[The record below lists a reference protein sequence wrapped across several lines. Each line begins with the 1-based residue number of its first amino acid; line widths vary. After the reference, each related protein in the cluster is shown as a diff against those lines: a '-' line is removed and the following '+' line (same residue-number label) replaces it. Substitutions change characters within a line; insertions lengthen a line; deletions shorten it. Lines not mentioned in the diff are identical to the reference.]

1 MVLSLFVYF
10 LINFEKK
17 EKMKKTLLLLSV
29 LITCSLNA
37 QSIFRDNL
45 SSYVSNQELN
55 GQGTWTNN
63 SSNPGG
69 LGACSGATCANAKVL
84 ATSISYVNYGSSPN
98 SLEIKPNTDGCG
110 TAFTAATGTNVYV
123 ALVLNISN
131 AISAAPTDFFRVM
144 SGSNTNVAF
153 RLTLQSFGGGFY
165 VGVSKGNGP
174 VFYYSAAINYNT
186 NHLVVLRYT
195 KGAGTNDDI
204 VRMYINPSMNQG
216 EPSMPDM
223 AATTGTD
230 AVGNID
236 RLSFRQNAAVGL
248 PTGRAGLISVSNS
261 WSALAFPN
269 LANEEFSKS
278 NFIVSGNEVGNGILK
293 INSNLELDNTSL
305 SIFDIQGR
313 KIESKTVSLARNE
326 NTISIQPIASS
337 GIYIVEIQNND
348 QRFTQ
353 KIVVN

>member
-1 MVLSLFVYF
+1 
-10 LINFEKK
+10 
-17 EKMKKTLLLLSV
+17 MKKFLLFLAFALSGV
-29 LITCSLNA
+29 SNA

-45 SSYVSNQELN
+45 SLYTTNQQLS

-69 LGACSGATCANAKVL
+69 LGNCSGALCENAKVL
-84 ATSISYVNYGSSPN
+84 ANSISYVNYGN
-98 SLEIKPNTDGCG
+98 STKSLQITPNTDGCG
-110 TAFTAATGTNVYV
+110 TAFTAATGTNVYIG
-123 ALVLNISN
+123 LVINISN
-131 AISAAPTDFFRVM
+131 AISASPTDFFRVM
-144 SGSNTNVAF
+144 SGSNSNVAF

-186 NHLVVLRYT
+186 NHLIVLRYT
-195 KGAGTNDDI
+195 KSAGTNDDI

-216 EPSMPDM
+216 EPATPDM

-236 RLSFRQNAAVGL
+236 RLCFRQNASIGL

-261 WSALAFPN
+261 WSALAFPA
-269 LANEEFSKS
+269 LSNETFNNS
-278 NFIVSGNEVGNGILK
+278 NFSVISSDVENGILS
-293 INSNLELDNTSL
+293 INVEKAIQEAKLTIYDL
-305 SIFDIQGR
+305 QGR
-313 KIESKTVSLARNE
+313 AIQSKIISLVPNE
-326 NTISIQPIASS
+326 NLISVEPIVNQ

-353 KIVVN
+353 KMVIN